1 MKMLL
6 NSVPSFYIQISELIL
21 NVKAY
26 FQEDNTRQDQS
37 PTSLYDEEEGSLNSI
52 IVSKSQS

>member
-1 MKMLL
+1 MKMLF

-37 PTSLYDEEEGSLNSI
+37 PTSLYDEEEGS
-52 IVSKSQS
+52 

>member
-1 MKMLL
+1 MKMLF

-26 FQEDNTRQDQS
+26 FQEDNTRRDQS
-37 PTSLYDEEEGSLNSI
+37 PISLYDEEEGSLNSI